1 MSKRHKHRQVV
12 LPPTIET
19 RAHAHSERHR
29 VNSELHLV
37 TNMVSHGVE
46 PDDVIEP
53 GPAWKPLHHHDAE
66 IGIEQSRKHAI
77 KHWKTKAWKRRKVVR
92 KQRVIEMEHLRDIA

>member
-1 MSKRHKHRQVV
+1 
-12 LPPTIET
+12 
-19 RAHAHSERHR
+19 

-37 TNMVSHGVE
+37 ANLVSHGVE

-53 GPAWKPLHHHDAE
+53 GPARKPLHHHDAA
-66 IGIEQSRKHAI
+66 IGIEQSRKQTI

-92 KQRVIEMEHLRDIA
+92 KQRVMEMEHLRDIA

>member
-19 RAHAHSERHR
+19 RAHAHNERHR

-53 GPAWKPLHHHDAE
+53 GPAWKPLHRHDAA
-66 IGIEQSRKHAI
+66 IGIEHSRKQAV
-77 KHWKTKAWKRRKVVR
+77 KHWKTKAWKRRNVAR
-92 KQRVIEMEHLRDIA
+92 KQRAQALMDLRETA